1 MSFLFTLLQITSA
14 AEVPVATED
23 QMSVLGLLMKGGYV
37 MIPILLLSVLS
48 LYLFIERFLFISSVG
63 KIDRSFLD
71 RIKQKLN
78 QGDVKGALDNC
89 ASEKTPIAQ
98 ILSKGLIR
106 LGSPVRDIESAL
118 ESAAG
123 VQVARMEEKLPYLSL
138 IAAIAPMFGFLGTVI
153 GMLKAF
159 YAISIADN
167 ISIGIIAGGI
177 YEKMITSATGLIVGI
192 LAFVFYTILNSK
204 VDTSVSNIEAE
215 TTDFL
220 DTLYKPSV

>member
-1 MSFLFTLLQITSA
+1 MSFLVTLLQITPG
-14 AEVPVATED
+14 AEVPIASED
-23 QMSVLGLLMKGGYV
+23 QMSILELLFKGGYV

-48 LYLFIERFLFISSVG
+48 VYLFIERFLFIGSVG
-63 KIDRSFLD
+63 KIDRSFLE

-78 QGDVKGALDNC
+78 QGDVKGALDSC

-98 ILSKGLIR
+98 ILSRGLIR
-106 LGSPVRDIESAL
+106 LGSPVRDIESAI

-192 LAFVFYTILNSK
+192 VAFVFYTILNSK
-204 VDTSVSNIEAE
+204 VEKSVSNIELE